1 MNEQVAP
8 DNPCARAE
16 ERLPDYWQGTLG
28 PADRAWLDQHLQT
41 CAECA
46 ELAALWQQLS
56 ELPAAEPDPAQRR
69 RFDAMLANYM
79 AGSSRVPSAPL
90 PWTRLQWIAGWRMW
104 LQPLPA
110 GLALVLLLAG
120 LGGGWWLRGTRSG
133 SGLGGPAQDQAGEIA
148 ALREEVH
155 DTRQLVAL
163 SMLQQQSA
171 NDRLAGVSYS
181 NHLSPLDPQIRQALL
196 HSLQYDTSP
205 DVRLAALD
213 ALQRVGSEG
222 QAAPAA
228 ARGLVDA
235 FQYQK
240 SPLLQ
245 IALVDSFLELH
256 PPEARPLLQRVSNDL
271 TYSPEVRQRAAWGLA
286 HWN

>member
-1 MNEQVAP
+1 MKEQSVR

-16 ERLPDYWQGTLG
+16 ERLPDYWQDTLD
-28 PADRAWLDQHLQT
+28 AAERAWLDQHLKT

-46 ELAALWQQLS
+46 ELAALWQQLGQ
-56 ELPAAEPDPAQRR
+56 LPAAEPDPLQRR
-69 RFDAMLANYM
+69 RFDAMLADY
-79 AGSSRVPSAPL
+79 RSAPTRL
-90 PWTRLQWIAGWRMW
+90 PWLSGWGLW
-104 LQPLPA
+104 LRPLPV

-120 LGGGWWLRGTRSG
+120 AGGGWWLRGAG
-133 SGLGGPAQDQAGEIA
+133 GLRDAAQEKASEIA

-171 NDRLAGVSYS
+171 NDRLAGISYS
-181 NHLSPLDPQIRQALL
+181 NQLSSLDPQIRQALL
-196 HSLQYDTSP
+196 HSLQYDPSP

-213 ALQRVGSEG
+213 ALQRAGSTG
-222 QAAPAA
+222 QTAPAA
-228 ARGLVDA
+228 GRGLVDA

-245 IALVDSFLELH
+245 IALVDSFLELR
-256 PPEARPLLQRVSNDL
+256 PPEARALLQRVSTDL
-271 TYSPEVRQRAAWGLA
+271 TYRPEVRQRAAWGLSR
-286 HWN
+286 WN